1 MPTRKIAAIKHWIE
15 NMGFELVNSHF
26 LNSKFTRINYY
37 SLGNFGVY
45 EEISEPKKSG
55 RTTGNEKLKFISW
68 NPWGEDFEVNSVKDL
83 SKAYE
88 DSLIVNP
95 QLSTQ

>member
-1 MPTRKIAAIKHWIE
+1 MRAVMPTRKIAAIKHWIE

-45 EEISEPKKSG
+45 EEISEPKKIYLVESLG
-55 RTTGNEKLKFISW
+55 RRL
-68 NPWGEDFEVNSVKDL
+68 
-83 SKAYE
+83 
-88 DSLIVNP
+88 
-95 QLSTQ
+95 